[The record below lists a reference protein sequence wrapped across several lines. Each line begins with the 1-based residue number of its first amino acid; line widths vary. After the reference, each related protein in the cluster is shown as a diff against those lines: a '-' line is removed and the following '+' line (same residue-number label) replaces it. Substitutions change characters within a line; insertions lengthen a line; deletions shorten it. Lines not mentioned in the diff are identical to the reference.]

1 MSFTGQQGYDARFD
15 WGEAGLRALAPGVAT
30 IVIVD
35 VLSFTTAV
43 DVAVNGGSTVI
54 PYRWRDE
61 GATAAARE
69 HGALL
74 AVSRRRTNAEH
85 PYSLSP
91 QSLQR
96 LPAGSRIVLPSPNGA
111 TLAGIAADFG
121 ATVIAGCLRNAS
133 TVAQVC
139 RAIGG
144 PVLVI
149 AAGERWRD
157 GTQGSLRPALEDL
170 LGAGAMLAALGAA
183 SVSPEA
189 SAAIAA
195 FTEAR
200 PHLAER
206 IARSAS
212 GRELIESGFAGDVEI
227 AAALDASTAA
237 PILRG
242 GRFTAA

>member
-1 MSFTGQQGYDARFD
+1 MSFTDQRGYDARFE
-15 WGEAGLRALAPGVAT
+15 WGEAGLRALAPGAST

-43 DVAVNGGSTVI
+43 DVALSGGSTVI
-54 PYRWRDE
+54 PYCWRDDS
-61 GATAAARE
+61 AAEIARQ
-69 HGALL
+69 HDAFL
-74 AVSRRRTNAEH
+74 AVSRRRVDAEH

-91 QSLQR
+91 QSLQQ

-111 TLAGIAADFG
+111 TLSSIADELG

-133 TVAQVC
+133 AVARAC

-149 AAGERWRD
+149 AAGERWSD
-157 GTQGSLRPALEDL
+157 VTAGSLRPALEDL
-170 LGAGAMLAALGAA
+170 LGAGAILTALGAG
-183 SVSPEA
+183 SISPEA

-195 FTEAR
+195 FEEAR
-200 PHLAER
+200 PNVAER

-227 AAALDASTAA
+227 AAGLDVSATAA
-237 PILRG
+237 ILRG
-242 GRFTAA
+242 GCFTAA